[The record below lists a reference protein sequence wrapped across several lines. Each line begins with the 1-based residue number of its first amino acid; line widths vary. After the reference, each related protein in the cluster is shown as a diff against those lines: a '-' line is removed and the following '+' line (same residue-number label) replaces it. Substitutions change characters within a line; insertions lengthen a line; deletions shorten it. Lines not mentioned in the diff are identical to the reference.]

1 MAVNETTKAVQ
12 MTTENADKS
21 LFIRDVGKNAF
32 DAACFHY
39 STYRSLM
46 RFLGYVVLMIMQVPH
61 LLTTSVSMDGDLSAT
76 GESPED
82 FVSHSILLASLA
94 MAPKTGHIPRC

>member
-1 MAVNETTKAVQ
+1 MVQLVPGEIVSGNDFGAVYVGRGKEPSMAVNETTKAVQ
-12 MTTENADKS
+12 MTTNNADNS

-46 RFLGYVVLMIMQVPH
+46 RFLG
-61 LLTTSVSMDGDLSAT
+61 
-76 GESPED
+76 
-82 FVSHSILLASLA
+82 
-94 MAPKTGHIPRC
+94 